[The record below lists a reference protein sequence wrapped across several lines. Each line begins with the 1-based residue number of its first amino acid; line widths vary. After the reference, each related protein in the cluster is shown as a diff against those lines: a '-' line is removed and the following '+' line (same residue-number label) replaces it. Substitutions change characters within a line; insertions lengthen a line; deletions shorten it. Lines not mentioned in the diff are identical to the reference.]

1 MQLTSKQ
8 ILGALQVLTW
18 IAFIGLCI
26 ETGAILI
33 TTSISLFFHPEA
45 DADLYL
51 GLDLSALLHYSRWY
65 YVQVT
70 SLIIALYALKA
81 YMVFH
86 LIQILQQINLVHPF
100 SQTIAHLIS
109 RLSRIAI
116 GTAVLSF
123 IANGTVDWL
132 QKHVVELPNL
142 NEHIGDGAAYL
153 FFAGIV
159 YILAQVFNRGMEIQS
174 ENELTV

>member
-1 MQLTSKQ
+1 
-8 ILGALQVLTW
+8 
-18 IAFIGLCI
+18 
-26 ETGAILI
+26 
-33 TTSISLFFHPEA
+33 
-45 DADLYL
+45 
-51 GLDLSALLHYSRWY
+51 
-65 YVQVT
+65 
-70 SLIIALYALKA
+70 
-81 YMVFH
+81 MVFH